1 MILLTRLNGSEI
13 GVNAD
18 LIERVE
24 ATPDTVICLID
35 GTRYVVR
42 ERPTEVVSRIV
53 AFRARIL
60 ALAER
65 IEDPDEPADDGDLSV
80 LRLVAPPSDAGA
92 ADDHEPSPLRRAQ
105 ED

>member
-35 GTRYVVR
+35 GTRYVVL

-65 IEDPDEPADDGDLSV
+65 LEDPDDVHHLDGDLGV
-80 LRLVAPPSDAGA
+80 LRLVETPSSDA
-92 ADDHEPSPLRRAQ
+92 DDRPSPLDPAA